1 VDGIAICRVAFGK
14 FSRMVK
20 GYYQQTFKIMIDQ
33 IFKLLFQFLESI
45 FGFVFEFFEV
55 LISGIPIKNKK
66 YSAEFAPVSTLFSRS
81 YHGFCLTG
89 RKNLSVKHSY
99 QNALIIGG
107 TGVGKSS
114 VVLIPSLYAMKS
126 SFIVHDPSG
135 ELFVKSGAFLK
146 QRGYVVKLLNF
157 ANPAVSSGYNPL
169 ERAHGSSDIQKI
181 ALLLIENS
189 IGKGKDPFWNT
200 QAVALL
206 AMLISVLKKQEKE
219 YQNLF
224 NVRHLLNQLGAN
236 SSAIDDLFSRFA
248 DEKLFSEYK
257 SFIAYDDK
265 VVNGVIATSKAALQI
280 FNDDSVAQ
288 VTSFDTLNFQD
299 FRDWPVAL
307 FIQNSVADQKY
318 YSVLT
323 SLLFEQFFSFL
334 LGRFPND
341 NEQDIFLLIDEASS
355 LNLPTLPLA
364 VANVR
369 KHRAGIM
376 ILVQDFAQV
385 VHHYGRYDADAIK
398 SNCFAKMYFT
408 GQSLETTKELE
419 ATLGKFEYE
428 DDKGHKVVRSLMTN
442 DEIRTLKST
451 RALLICGHHHPIM
464 ARLRPYYKNSTYRN
478 YSLLPIPHLQS
489 DLQSDAVPL
498 LPLNQP
504 VHSDE

>member
-1 VDGIAICRVAFGK
+1 
-14 FSRMVK
+14 
-20 GYYQQTFKIMIDQ
+20 MIDQ
-33 IFKLLFQFLESI
+33 IFKLLIQGLEAV

-55 LISGIPIKNKK
+55 LISGIPKKNKEYK
-66 YSAEFAPVSTLFSRS
+66 AEFVPVGTLFSRWDN
-81 YHGFCLTG
+81 GFCLTG
-89 RKNLSVKHSY
+89 RKCLSIKHSY

-126 SFIVHDPSG
+126 SFVVHDPSG
-135 ELFVKSGAFLK
+135 ELYIKSGAFLK
-146 QRGYVVKLLNF
+146 LRGVVPKLLNF
-157 ANPAVSSGYNPL
+157 AKPHVSCGYNPL
-169 ERAHGSSDIQKI
+169 ERANSSSEIQKV
-181 ALLLIENS
+181 ASLLVENS
-189 IGKGKDPFWNT
+189 LGRGKDPFWNT

-206 AMLISVLKKQEKE
+206 AMLITVLKKQEKQF
-219 YQNLF
+219 QNLY

-236 SSAIDDLFSRFA
+236 SKAIDDLFSRFA
-248 DEKLFSEYK
+248 DEKLFAEYK

-265 VVNGVIATSKAALQI
+265 VVNGVIATCKAALQI
-280 FNDDSVAQ
+280 FNDESVGM
-288 VTSFDTLNFQD
+288 VTSFDTLDFQE
-299 FRDWPVAL
+299 FRDKPVAL

-323 SLLFEQFFSFL
+323 SLLFEQYFSFL
-334 LGRFPND
+334 LGRFPLD
-341 NEQDIFLLIDEASS
+341 SEQDIFLLIDEASS

-376 ILVQDFAQV
+376 LLVQDFSQI
-385 VHHYGRYDADAIK
+385 VHHYGKYDADAIK

-428 DDKGHKVVRSLMTN
+428 NDKGHKVVRSLMTN

-451 RALLICGHHHPIM
+451 RALLICGHHPPIM
-464 ARLRPYYKNSTYRN
+464 ARLRPYYKNSKYRN
-478 YSLLPIPHLQS
+478 YSLLPVPRLQS
-489 DLQSDAVPL
+489 EIQSESVPL
-498 LPLNQP
+498 LPLNEP